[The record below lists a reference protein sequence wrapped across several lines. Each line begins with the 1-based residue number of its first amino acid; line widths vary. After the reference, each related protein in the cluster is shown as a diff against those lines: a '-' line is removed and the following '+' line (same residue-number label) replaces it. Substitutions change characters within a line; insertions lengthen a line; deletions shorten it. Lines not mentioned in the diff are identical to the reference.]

1 MLATTS
7 EPRLH
12 PRTLERRKAS
22 TNGMLRSY
30 DRQMQQID
38 LVERFL
44 VDRFPG
50 AAVAVVAG
58 STARG
63 NRTRT
68 SDIDLLLIGDHM
80 LAAQASSLAATFA
93 FEGETFEVFA
103 YSSDGFEQWARKC
116 LGDYRPVILNMLLEG
131 IPVRGAAEVAPLRAE
146 WRTIY
151 DEGPVVSP
159 HEMELRRYAITDLI
173 DDLRDATDPLEQ
185 RVVAFALFERIAE
198 LMLLSERR
206 WIGAG
211 KYLPRRLR
219 GLSEARA
226 DTLARPLVDGDVLA
240 FADRAEEELGD
251 VLFVLANIARR
262 WGINAE
268 EALRRSSRKFER
280 RFRAIEDGLAAQ
292 GGDVQE
298 ASLVEMEEVYQAA
311 KAAEK

>member
-1 MLATTS
+1 
-7 EPRLH
+7 
-12 PRTLERRKAS
+12 
-22 TNGMLRSY
+22 MLRSY

-80 LAAQASSLAATFA
+80 LAAHASSLAATFA

-131 IPVRGAAEVAPLRAE
+131 IPVRGAAEVARLRAE

-240 FADRAEEELGD
+240 FADRAEEELDRAGGR
-251 VLFVLANIARR
+251 VQAGFVR
-262 WGINAE
+262 
-268 EALRRSSRKFER
+268 
-280 RFRAIEDGLAAQ
+280 
-292 GGDVQE
+292 
-298 ASLVEMEEVYQAA
+298 
-311 KAAEK
+311 

>member
-1 MLATTS
+1 MGPGTQELSDDRTP
-7 EPRLH
+7 EPCRPAQHQRSHPPSGPCRRRLRSRVDD
-12 PRTLERRKAS
+12 PRALERRKAS
-22 TNGMLRSY
+22 TNGVLRSY
-30 DRQMQQID
+30 DRQVQQID

-80 LAAQASSLAATFA
+80 LAAHASSLAATFA

-240 FADRAEEELGD
+240 FADRAEEELDRAGGR
-251 VLFVLANIARR
+251 VQAGFVR
-262 WGINAE
+262 
-268 EALRRSSRKFER
+268 
-280 RFRAIEDGLAAQ
+280 
-292 GGDVQE
+292 
-298 ASLVEMEEVYQAA
+298 
-311 KAAEK
+311 